1 MSTQTPKRILIL
13 SSRVG
18 SGHVAAAAALERIFR
33 RLPGLEVCNMDAM
46 DYSTWLHDLTYS
58 GLYFP
63 MSRIAPW
70 LMEWGYRAHHR
81 PFATEP
87 TLPTWDRLNAVRLT
101 RRILEYRPD
110 LTICTH
116 FMPANLVGHLVATG
130 RLTTSLSV
138 VTTDYDVH
146 GIWLGRTFSRYF
158 VALEEARAHCCA
170 LGLPEER
177 ISVSGIPVDP
187 VFEEPFDRS
196 AALARHGLQPE
207 LPAVL
212 VSAGT
217 TGNSAIRQVIEQLH
231 HVRRPIQVVVVC
243 GRNQR
248 LRRMIEA
255 LVADNQ
261 RFRVL
266 GFSEEMPDLIRLSSL
281 FIGKPGGLTAAE
293 CMAGG
298 LPMLIIDPLP
308 GQEERNSHHLLEEG
322 VAMRCDDM
330 TTIAYKVDR
339 ILGEPGLLAQMRS
352 RARAFGRPDAART
365 LADVVLSD
373 QSAPIQLSRTQ
384 RQQMI
389 AVATGQTAAP
399 AHIRRR
405 SV

>member
-1 MSTQTPKRILIL
+1 MSTHPSKRILIL

-18 SGHVAAAAALERIFR
+18 SGHIAAAAALERAFR
-33 RLPGLEVCNMDAM
+33 RLPGLEVCNLDAM
-46 DYSTWLHDLTYS
+46 DYSTWLHDVTYS

-70 LMEWGYRAHHR
+70 LMDWGYQASHR
-81 PFATEP
+81 PFSTEP
-87 TLPTWDRLNAVRLT
+87 TLPIWDRLNATRLT
-101 RRILEYRPD
+101 RFIREYRPD

-158 VALEEARAHCCA
+158 VALEEAKAHCCA

-177 ISVSGIPVDP
+177 ITVSGIPVDP
-187 VFEEPFDRS
+187 VFEEPFDRT

-207 LPAVL
+207 LPIVL

-217 TGNSAIRQVIEQLH
+217 TGKSAIRQVVEQLL
-231 HVRRPIQVVVVC
+231 HVRQPIQVIVVC
-243 GRNQR
+243 GHNQQ
-248 LRRMIEA
+248 LRRMIET
-255 LVADNQ
+255 LVGEHD

-266 GFSEEMPDLIRLSSL
+266 GFSEEMPDLIRFSSL

-293 CMAGG
+293 CMAAG

-339 ILGEPGLLAQMRS
+339 ILGQPGLLVRMRT
-352 RARAFGRPDAART
+352 RAHAFGRPDAART
-365 LADVVLSD
+365 LAQVALSD
-373 QSAPIQLSRTQ
+373 QSAPIQLTRTQ
-384 RQQMI
+384 RRQMI
-389 AVATGQTAAP
+389 AVATGQAAAP
-399 AHIRRR
+399 DPASRR